1 MKPLASPERR
11 RAYGL
16 GLRAETLA
24 AMLLRV
30 KLYRILARRLAEGG
44 GEIDLVGVR
53 GRTLV
58 FVEVKAR
65 EDFSAAVEAVTP
77 AQRRRI
83 VRGAE
88 GFLARRPA
96 YAGYDIRFD
105 LILVAPRRWPLHIEN
120 AFDAG

>member
-1 MKPLASPERR
+1 MKPLASPARR

-24 AMLLRV
+24 ALLLRL

-44 GEIDLVGVR
+44 GEIDLVAVR
-53 GRTLV
+53 RRTLV

-77 AQRRRI
+77 MQRRRI

-88 GFLARRPA
+88 AFLGRRPA
-96 YAGYDIRFD
+96 YAGHDIRFD
-105 LILVAPRRWPLHIEN
+105 LILVAPRRWPRHIEN